1 MVQAMGAT
9 YRYCVRLFCALSTM
23 ALMLTG
29 CEMEPTPISA
39 EHVAFVGVWEQGK
52 FGGDTTYV
60 YLQISASG
68 YFSYARIEKS
78 DGVSTCVVIEK
89 NPIKSITDGQ
99 ISVSILAIFTSEFEI
114 NKPPTAVGDSIR
126 MTIDGNDLT
135 RTDIRQDR
143 FDYAWSCAAGALN
156 RNSVT

>member
-1 MVQAMGAT
+1 MGQAMDAT
-9 YRYCVRLFCALSTM
+9 YHYCVRLFCALSAM
-23 ALMLTG
+23 VLMLTG
-29 CEMEPTPISA
+29 CEQEPTPISA

-52 FGGDTTYV
+52 FGGDTTYE

-89 NPIKSITDGQ
+89 MPIESITNRQ
-99 ISVSILAIFTSEFEI
+99 ISVSVLWFFTSDFEI
-114 NKPPTAVGDSIR
+114 NKPPTAVGDSMR
-126 MTIDGNDLT
+126 MTIDGNELT

-143 FDYAWSCAAGALN
+143 FDYAWSCTEGDLY